1 MLNNNIMCI
10 NPNGEKFKEFYKF
23 HNLKNLTYTEV
34 VDKTMLKKMD
44 KIINEIED
52 EYFKTDYYNF
62 KANYNDKKGLK
73 VKYFNNPIGRRKINK
88 VICSTSMIRELRNIL
103 YSNVYDDIDM
113 KNSQVAIFLNLIQ
126 NLGYNLNDFP
136 TLNKCY
142 TNKDY
147 FNRGIDVILKGGKK
161 KKKQPF
167 HILIDKAICFF
178 NTEIDIHFEFS
189 LNLRKK
195 K

>member
-88 VICSTSMIRELRNIL
+88 VICCTSMIRELRNIL

-113 KNSQVAIFLNLIQ
+113 KNSQVAIYLNLIH
-126 NLGYNLNDFP
+126 L
-136 TLNKCY
+136 
-142 TNKDY
+142 
-147 FNRGIDVILKGGKK
+147 
-161 KKKQPF
+161 
-167 HILIDKAICFF
+167 
-178 NTEIDIHFEFS
+178 
-189 LNLRKK
+189 
-195 K
+195 